1 MPDGPSEQSARL
13 LDLMDSEDWADAW
26 LPELALRT
34 RLHDEYR
41 RQRVEDFLPALVP
54 YLPPVP

>member
-1 MPDGPSEQSARL
+1 
-13 LDLMDSEDWADAW
+13 MDSEDWADAW
-26 LPELALRT
+26 LPELSLRT